1 MIHCSAVPASGRS
14 NRESVK
20 VSRLPPNNAP
30 PPAPEE
36 PLPPGWE
43 MRFDQYGRRYYVDH
57 NTRSTTWERP
67 QPLVKFTT
75 NIHLKTIFRNHER
88 DLVSLS
94 FLVRNGTS
102 REKRDIENSREK

>member
-20 VSRLPPNNAP
+20 VGRLPPNNAP

-75 NIHLKTIFRNHER
+75 NIHLKTIFWY
-88 DLVSLS
+88 
-94 FLVRNGTS
+94 FLKNCFAYSTH
-102 REKRDIENSREK
+102 